1 MTKTQQKIYEFLR
14 ESAQTGV
21 PPTVREICAAT
32 GIRSTSTVHMNLKAL
47 EEGGYISRQA
57 GRNRSIQLEGS
68 APAEQ
73 VPILGRVTAGAPI
86 LAVEEIQGYLPFP
99 AGRRAGRERFAL
111 RVQGESMRDAGI
123 LDGDYVVAEKAETAD
138 DGEIVVALLGDE
150 ATVKRFF
157 REPDRIRLQPEN
169 PDYEPIYSRDAAILG
184 RVVAVL
190 RFYHG

>member
-1 MTKTQQKIYEFLR
+1 MR

-32 GIRSTSTVHMNLKAL
+32 GIRSTSTEHMNLKAL

-86 LAVEEIQGYLPFP
+86 LAVEEIQ
-99 AGRRAGRERFAL
+99 ATCRSRRAAAPGASVSRCACRAK
-111 RVQGESMRDAGI
+111 VC
-123 LDGDYVVAEKAETAD
+123 
-138 DGEIVVALLGDE
+138 
-150 ATVKRFF
+150 ATPAF
-157 REPDRIRLQPEN
+157 
-169 PDYEPIYSRDAAILG
+169 
-184 RVVAVL
+184 
-190 RFYHG
+190 